1 MAKTIG
7 NIIRELRCSRNLTQ
21 EQLAE
26 NLNITAQ
33 AISKWENNIGMP
45 DISQVVPIAHF
56 FGVSTDILFGVE
68 EKMDVDEVQALIDNA
83 TIQDSYKDEYA
94 LLKEAL
100 RTYPGDVRLLLE
112 LLSCGECLIVD
123 GDTVNGAER
132 NTIFE
137 ECERAGKLILSYSKD
152 LSILIEAT
160 EWLIKLYCEMGETE
174 KATVL
179 SESLPSTIGFNKES
193 ALGRVFETRKEY
205 GKALGCYSS
214 NVSQFQRQLIH
225 SIVLC
230 GNMHNL
236 NGEKKQASKVYS
248 LAITLSENI
257 LENNPIP
264 ENKSLQKNLTK
275 TIERCRK
282 TIEQLSK

>member
-56 FGVSTDILFGVE
+56 FGVSTDVLFGIE
-68 EKMDVDEVQALIDNA
+68 EKPDIDEVQTLIDKA
-83 TIQDSYKDEYA
+83 ITQESYKDEYA

-100 RTYPGDVRLLLE
+100 RTYPGDVRLLSE
-112 LLSCGECLIVD
+112 LLSCGECLLSD
-123 GDTVNGAER
+123 GDTVRGAER
-132 NTIFE
+132 NIIFE
-137 ECERAGKLILSYSKD
+137 ECERAGRLILSYSKD

-160 EWLIKLYCEMGETE
+160 EWLIKLYCEVGETE
-174 KATVL
+174 KATAL

-193 ALGRVFETRKEY
+193 ALGRVFENHKEY
-205 GKALGCYSS
+205 GKALECYSS

-236 NGEKKQASKVYS
+236 NREKKRASEFYS
-248 LAITLSENI
+248 LAIILSEKF
-257 LENNPIP
+257 LENNPVP
-264 ENKSLQKNLTK
+264 QNKALQKNLIK

-282 TIEQLSK
+282 TIG

>member
-1 MAKTIG
+1 M
-7 NIIRELRCSRNLTQ
+7 
-21 EQLAE
+21 
-26 NLNITAQ
+26 
-33 AISKWENNIGMP
+33 
-45 DISQVVPIAHF
+45 
-56 FGVSTDILFGVE
+56 
-68 EKMDVDEVQALIDNA
+68 
-83 TIQDSYKDEYA
+83 
-94 LLKEAL
+94 LKEAL

-193 ALGRVFETRKEY
+193 ALGRIFENRKEY

-236 NGEKKQASKVYS
+236 NKEKKKPQHS
-248 LAITLSENI
+248 I
-257 LENNPIP
+257 
-264 ENKSLQKNLTK
+264 
-275 TIERCRK
+275 R
-282 TIEQLSK
+282 